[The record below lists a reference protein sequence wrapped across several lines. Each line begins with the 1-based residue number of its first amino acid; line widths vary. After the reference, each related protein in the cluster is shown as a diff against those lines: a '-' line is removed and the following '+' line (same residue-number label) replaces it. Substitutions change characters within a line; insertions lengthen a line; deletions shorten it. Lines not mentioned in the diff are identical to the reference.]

1 MKQNNVSIDNHS
13 NSLGRTF
20 WRAESLSINYLWIKS
35 RKHFNTKLK
44 QPASV
49 WRQRSTW
56 IVMAEKLNSEC
67 RSFVALVSTVC
78 ASASSSEQTEHAV
91 RHRLSLSRMYAVMRV
106 GPPAVTWTDSSDCVM
121 LRLQMCKLWTSVTPP
136 TDSSC
141 FLTTSTPTPR
151 GAPAWRT
158 FSLRHSG
165 KVWRACWQ
173 SLLTLHQYPE
183 NILGDREGRPQNQG
197 REQEGANWICYFIFR
212 LWVTQASK
220 RKRISSV
227 NLCFVPS
234 NLCADGPLAFL
245 NMDMKVPLTPTQRW
259 MMAAANSTPT
269 LCTRSPTTWMNAALT
284 LALPWLQWP
293 CCGGSW
299 SGLWLLPWETPDW
312 WRISTI
318 LHRSTSKVSEESPLW
333 RIPTTGSSYSQNIDS
348 NSTSRGDE
356 HDLSVNVVVS
366 MDESLEGRQD

>member
-1 MKQNNVSIDNHS
+1 
-13 NSLGRTF
+13 
-20 WRAESLSINYLWIKS
+20 
-35 RKHFNTKLK
+35 
-44 QPASV
+44 
-49 WRQRSTW
+49 
-56 IVMAEKLNSEC
+56 MAEKLNSEC

-158 FSLRHSG
+158 FSLRDSG
-165 KVWRACWQ
+165 KAWRACWQ
-173 SLLTLHQYPE
+173 SLLTLHQYPD

-366 MDESLEGRQD
+366 MDEPLEGRQD